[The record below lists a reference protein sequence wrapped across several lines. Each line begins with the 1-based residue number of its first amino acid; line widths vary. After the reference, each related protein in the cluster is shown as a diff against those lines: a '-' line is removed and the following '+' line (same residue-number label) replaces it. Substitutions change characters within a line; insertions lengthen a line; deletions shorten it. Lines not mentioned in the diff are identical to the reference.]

1 MPVPNKNFN
10 GKVLLSYGYCSEPGK
25 YTQKDLDEVNIFD
38 YYDKNDIIEG
48 ENIEVLNKLKG
59 EYEKVEF
66 VSCKIESNILSIDDI
81 LYTYMEKD
89 DIFMSIN
96 VDKKDEFYSQAN
108 DLSNSYGIEF
118 VRIHALYDTCE
129 LCGSSEEFIIPYNHS
144 EKWICNNCIYDT
156 IDYHNNYFMKSHY

>member
-1 MPVPNKNFN
+1 MPIPNKNFN
-10 GKVLLSYGYCSEPGK
+10 GKALLSYGYCSEPGK
-25 YTQKDLDEVNIFD
+25 YIQKDLDEVNIFD
-38 YYDKNDIIEG
+38 YYDKYDIIEG

-59 EYEKVEF
+59 EYEEVEF
-66 VSCKIESNILSIDDI
+66 VKCKIESNLLSIDDI
-81 LYTYMEKD
+81 LYTYIEKD
-89 DIFMSIN
+89 DIFLSIN
-96 VDKKDEFYSQAN
+96 VDKKDEYFLGIFKGNEFHSQ
-108 DLSNSYGIEF
+108 F